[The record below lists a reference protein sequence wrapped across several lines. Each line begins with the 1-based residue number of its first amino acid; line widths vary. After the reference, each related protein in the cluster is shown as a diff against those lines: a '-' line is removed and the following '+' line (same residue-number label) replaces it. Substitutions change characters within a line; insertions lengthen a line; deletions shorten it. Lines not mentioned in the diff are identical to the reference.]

1 MGKQFLTW
9 SAVAAALAF
18 TSSAAAAEFRP
29 FSTNDFAAAQAAGKP
44 ILVDVAASW
53 CPICKAQKPI
63 IDKYTAEPR
72 FKDLVVYHL
81 DYDTQKAD
89 WQKFGVHM
97 QSTLIAFHGPKEVA
111 RSVGDTDPKSIASLL
126 DTTEQ

>member
-1 MGKQFLTW
+1 MNKQFFAW
-9 SAVAAALAF
+9 CAVGSAVVLA
-18 TSSAAAAEFRP
+18 SPAAAAEFRT
-29 FSTNDFAAAQAAGKP
+29 FNSKDFAAAQAAGKP

-53 CPICKAQKPI
+53 CPICKAQAPI
-63 IDKYTAEPR
+63 VNKYTAEPK
-72 FKDLVVYHL
+72 FKNLVVYHL

-89 WQKFGVHM
+89 WRKFGVHM
-97 QSTLIAFHGPKEVA
+97 QSTLIAFHGPKETA